1 MGQPSSSAVA
11 PQTQRI
17 MLSSS
22 SSSALEPAALAA
34 SSCAAPFLL
43 PPLPLAGALVGAGVV
58 AVGVEAAAGRSSRSF
73 LVCWPLVARPERRG
87 SSVRFGD

>member
-1 MGQPSSSAVA
+1 MVLSAVA
-11 PQTQRI
+11 
-17 MLSSS
+17 
-22 SSSALEPAALAA
+22 
-34 SSCAAPFLL
+34 
-43 PPLPLAGALVGAGVV
+43 VGAVAVGAVAVGVV